1 MLMCRRLTRGSG
13 LISLMLED
21 VLLFLPK
28 CVFSRSFFLLEGFS
42 LFFFFYK
49 DRVSFLPLILY
60 VRDSSGYLETSLLP
74 FLIRE
79 KGNDPDIYKDSRYLL
94 TGLNPTLA
102 LIPS

>member
-1 MLMCRRLTRGSG
+1 M
-13 LISLMLED
+13 IPD
-21 VLLFLPK
+21 VLLFLQK
-28 CVFSRSFFLLEGFS
+28 CVLSQSFPFFGKDFP
-42 LFFFFYK
+42 FFFFCK
-49 DRVSFLPLILY
+49 DRISFSPLILY
-60 VRDSSGYLETSLLP
+60 VKDSSGYLETSLLP

>member
-1 MLMCRRLTRGSG
+1 M
-13 LISLMLED
+13 
-21 VLLFLPK
+21 
-28 CVFSRSFFLLEGFS
+28 
-42 LFFFFYK
+42 FFFFFKNVYFLEASLFVG
-49 DRVSFLPLILY
+49 RIFPLFLQGSGFLLPLILY
-60 VRDSSGYLETSLLP
+60 VRDSSVYLETSLLP